1 MSAISI
7 RMRITMYHSR
17 RRPWRPRLPSGPTVA
32 PGMREWRAPVPGL
45 HTPSDTGGDSVAAP
59 AGMQRIG
66 TDAWELGADYRPG
79 MRVPVRVFASE
90 KLLAEMDAKV
100 FEQAAN
106 VATLPGI
113 VEASFCMPDA
123 HWGYGF
129 PIGGVA
135 AMDVRSGVISP
146 GGIGFDINCGMRLAR
161 TDLTW
166 SEVKPRLAE
175 LVDGLAARVPAG
187 AGQHGLVR
195 VGRSAFREVL
205 EKGARWAVE
214 QGYGTPDDLAR
225 TEAGGCFAGADPD
238 CVSARAV
245 ERGHRQIGTL
255 GSGNHYLEIQV
266 LHPEGVFDPKLARVF
281 GLDLPEQVVVM
292 FHCGSRG
299 FGHQVATDY
308 LHDFLRAMPTKFG
321 LPVIDR
327 ELACA
332 PFDSREGRA
341 YYAAMCCAAN
351 MSFAN
356 RQVILHQV
364 REVFSEV
371 FRRGPEKL
379 GIRQVYDVAHNM
391 AKLEEHGEGRARRK
405 LLVHRKGA
413 TRAFPP
419 GHPELPPEYREVG
432 QPVIIGGS
440 METGSYLLAGSAS
453 GAGTFFSTAHGS
465 GRTMSRTLARKRVR
479 GHELRDR
486 MAARG
491 ILVRSASWRGLAEEA
506 GFAYKDVDEVA
517 AATEEA
523 GLSRRVAH
531 LVQVDNIKG

>member
-1 MSAISI
+1 M
-7 RMRITMYHSR
+7 
-17 RRPWRPRLPSGPTVA
+17 
-32 PGMREWRAPVPGL
+32 
-45 HTPSDTGGDSVAAP
+45 AAP
-59 AGMQRIG
+59 AAIRSVGPCV
-66 TDAWELGADYRPG
+66 WELGADYRAG

-90 KLLAEMDAKV
+90 KLLAEMDDKV

-113 VEASFCMPDA
+113 VDASLCMPDA

-146 GGIGFDINCGMRLAR
+146 GGIGFDINCGMRLVR

-166 SEVKPRLAE
+166 PEVQPRLRE
-175 LVDGLAARVPAG
+175 LVDALAARVPAG
-187 AGQHGLVR
+187 
-195 VGRSAFREVL
+195 VGRHGFVRIDRDEFRAVL
-205 EKGARWAVE
+205 CEGARWAVAR
-214 QGYGTPDDLAR
+214 GYGTPDDLAR
-225 TEAGGCFAGADPD
+225 TEAGGCFAAADPD
-238 CVSARAV
+238 CVSERAV
-245 ERGHRQIGTL
+245 ERGYRQIGTL

-266 LHPEGVFDPKLARVF
+266 LHPEGVFDAERARAF
-281 GLDLPEQVVVM
+281 GLDLPEQVVIM

-308 LHDFLRAMPTKFG
+308 LHAFLRVMPAKFG

-332 PFDSREGRA
+332 PIDSQEGRD

-356 RQVILHQV
+356 RQVILHRI
-364 REVFSEV
+364 REVLSEI
-371 FRRGPEKL
+371 FQRGPEQL
-379 GIRQVYDVAHNM
+379 GIRQVYDVAHNT
-391 AKLEEHGEGRARRK
+391 AKLEEHGTGRARRT

-419 GHPELPPEYREVG
+419 GHPELPLAYRETG

-440 METGSYLLAGSAS
+440 METGSYVLAGVAS
-453 GAGTFFSTAHGS
+453 GADAFFSTAHGS
-465 GRTMSRTLARKRVR
+465 GRTMSRTRARKLVGGR
-479 GHELRDR
+479 ELQDR

-506 GFAYKDVDEVA
+506 GFAYKSVDEVA
-517 AATEEA
+517 AATEDA

-531 LVQVDNIKG
+531 LVPVGNVKG

>member
-1 MSAISI
+1 
-7 RMRITMYHSR
+7 
-17 RRPWRPRLPSGPTVA
+17 
-32 PGMREWRAPVPGL
+32 
-45 HTPSDTGGDSVAAP
+45 
-59 AGMQRIG
+59 
-66 TDAWELGADYRPG
+66 
-79 MRVPVRVFASE
+79 
-90 KLLAEMDAKV
+90 MDDKV

-113 VEASFCMPDA
+113 VGASLCMPDA

-146 GGIGFDINCGMRLAR
+146 GGIGFDINCGMRLVR

-166 SEVKPRLAE
+166 PQVQPRLRE
-175 LVDGLAARVPAG
+175 LLDALEARVPAG
-187 AGQHGLVR
+187 
-195 VGRSAFREVL
+195 VGRHGFVQIDRDEFGAVL
-205 EKGARWAVE
+205 CEGARWAVAR
-214 QGYGTPDDLAR
+214 GYGTPDDLAR

-238 CVSARAV
+238 CVSEQAI
-245 ERGHRQIGTL
+245 ERGYRQLGTL

-266 LHPEGVFDPKLARVF
+266 LHREGVLDAERARAF
-281 GLDLPEQVVVM
+281 GLDLPEQVVIM

-308 LHDFLRAMPTKFG
+308 LHAFLRVMPAKFG

-332 PFDSREGRA
+332 PIDSQEGRD

-356 RQVILHQV
+356 RQVILHRI

-371 FRRGPEKL
+371 FHRGPEQL
-379 GIRQVYDVAHNM
+379 GIRQVYDVAHNT
-391 AKLEEHGEGRARRK
+391 AKLEEHGVGRDRRT

-413 TRAFPP
+413 TRAFAP
-419 GHPELPPEYREVG
+419 GHAELPDAYRATG

-440 METGSYLLAGSAS
+440 METGSYVLAGVAS
-453 GAGTFFSTAHGS
+453 GADAFFSTAHGS
-465 GRTMSRTLARKRVR
+465 GRTMSRTRARKLVR
-479 GHELRDR
+479 GRELQDQ

-491 ILVRSASWRGLAEEA
+491 ILVRAASWRGLAEEA
-506 GFAYKDVDEVA
+506 GFAYKSVDEVA
-517 AATEEA
+517 AATEQA
-523 GLSRRVAH
+523 GLSLRVAH
-531 LVQVDNIKG
+531 LVPVANLKG